1 MKNFNLLTYLQE
13 VKLELS
19 KVTWPSKQLTI
30 NMTLVVIIVSI
41 LVAIYLGV
49 LDFVFARLMAFIL
62 G

>member
-13 VKLELS
+13 VKLELG

>member
-1 MKNFNLLTYLQE
+1 MKNFNLLTYLRE
-13 VKLELS
+13 VKLELN
-19 KVTWPSKQLTI
+19 KVTWPSKQQTM

-49 LDFVFARLMAFIL
+49 LDLVFARLMAFIL